1 MLPTQNEKVKKEKEI
16 LKMRCTVKWF
26 DAKKGYGIIS
36 TKGGKEDYFVHQSNI
51 VMDGFRYLC
60 EGDIVDFDVI
70 PGEDGRNLAVN
81 VVPVLTMKMVKDS
94 LKEENL
100 YVKEVKV
107 DANTVSMN
115 TLGIKKGYMVVN
127 ENDVIQV
134 GEQGMTFLDLAAY
147 AGFDTEGL
155 SA

>member
-1 MLPTQNEKVKKEKEI
+1 ME
-16 LKMRCTVKWF
+16 
-26 DAKKGYGIIS
+26 
-36 TKGGKEDYFVHQSNI
+36 
-51 VMDGFRYLC
+51 
-60 EGDIVDFDVI
+60 
-70 PGEDGRNLAVN
+70 
-81 VVPVLTMKMVKDS
+81 MVKDS
-94 LKEENL
+94 LQVENL
-100 YVKEVKV
+100 FVKV
-107 DANTVSMN
+107 VKADANTVSMN